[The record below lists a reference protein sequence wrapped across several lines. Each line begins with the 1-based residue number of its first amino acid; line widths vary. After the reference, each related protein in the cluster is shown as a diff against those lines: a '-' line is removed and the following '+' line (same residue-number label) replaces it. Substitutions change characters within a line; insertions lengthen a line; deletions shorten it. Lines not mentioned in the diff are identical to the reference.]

1 MNSEKVVELT
11 DDLKEA
17 LDRLEEALKE
27 APEEYK
33 SEILLKRFEFSFELA
48 WKLMQA
54 ALDQMGAI
62 VSSPN
67 NAIRTAADYNL
78 IDDPEKWIIFLK
90 ERNLTV
96 HVYNKDMAANI
107 VEKVRDFPVHA
118 QKFLA
123 KVKELNL
130 LDVVRH

>member
-1 MNSEKVVELT
+1 MNHEKIIELT
-11 DDLKEA
+11 ADLKNA

-27 APEEYK
+27 APEKYK

-54 ALDQMGAI
+54 GLDQLGAI

-67 NAIRTAADYNL
+67 NAIRTAADYEL
-78 IDDPEKWIIFLK
+78 IDDPQKWLVFLK

-96 HVYNKDMAANI
+96 HVYNEEMAADV
-107 VEKVRDFPVHA
+107 VEKVRDFPIYA
-118 QKFLA
+118 RKFLE
-123 KVKELNL
+123 KVKEFCL
-130 LDVVRH
+130 

>member
-1 MNSEKVVELT
+1 MNREKVVELVN
-11 DDLKEA
+11 DLKNA

-27 APEEYK
+27 APEKYK

-54 ALDQMGAI
+54 SLSQLGAI

-67 NAIRTAADYNL
+67 NAIRTAADYEL
-78 IDDPEKWIIFLK
+78 IDDPERWLVFLK

-96 HVYNKDMAANI
+96 HVYNEEMAADV
-107 VEKVRDFPVHA
+107 VEKVRDFPIFA
-118 QKFLA
+118 QKFLE
-123 KVKELNL
+123 KVKEFCLN
-130 LDVVRH
+130 